1 MACNGVAAVLLCK
14 TGGSKQGESGR
25 ESISERSDGPLGH
38 SERTVDVSIPSHLLP
53 AVRRGVRRIPP
64 LMKSDILE
72 MTGAMTALCQDTV
85 EREGNVNSYKLPHL
99 CTPAPLFQ
107 GECVMEVLVISKSTG
122 DTSFSSGSAEVYS
135 QQNNDR
141 CDDSRTSE

>member
-1 MACNGVAAVLLCK
+1 MAEKAFLSIQMAH
-14 TGGSKQGESGR
+14 GGYNK
-25 ESISERSDGPLGH
+25 
-38 SERTVDVSIPSHLLP
+38 RTVDVSIPSHLLP
-53 AVRRGVRRIPP
+53 AVQRGVQRIPP
-64 LMKSDILE
+64 LMKLDILE

-85 EREGNVNSYKLPHL
+85 EEEGNANSYKLTHL

-107 GECVMEVLVISKSTG
+107 GELVMEVPVIFKSTG
-122 DTSFSSGSAEVYS
+122 DTSFSSGPAEVYS

>member
-1 MACNGVAAVLLCK
+1 
-14 TGGSKQGESGR
+14 
-25 ESISERSDGPLGH
+25 
-38 SERTVDVSIPSHLLP
+38 
-53 AVRRGVRRIPP
+53 
-64 LMKSDILE
+64 MKCDILE

-85 EREGNVNSYKLPHL
+85 EGGAEGRDVNSYKLPHL

>member
-1 MACNGVAAVLLCK
+1 
-14 TGGSKQGESGR
+14 
-25 ESISERSDGPLGH
+25 
-38 SERTVDVSIPSHLLP
+38 
-53 AVRRGVRRIPP
+53 
-64 LMKSDILE
+64 MKFDIVE

-85 EREGNVNSYKLPHL
+85 EGEGNMNSYKLPHL
-99 CTPAPLFQ
+99 CTPALLLQ
-107 GECVMEVLVISKSTG
+107 GEGECVMEALVISKSTG

>member
-1 MACNGVAAVLLCK
+1 MG
-14 TGGSKQGESGR
+14 
-25 ESISERSDGPLGH
+25 D
-38 SERTVDVSIPSHLLP
+38 
-53 AVRRGVRRIPP
+53 
-64 LMKSDILE
+64 
-72 MTGAMTALCQDTV
+72 
-85 EREGNVNSYKLPHL
+85 VNSYKLPHL

-122 DTSFSSGSAEVYS
+122 DTSFSSRPAEVYS

>member
-1 MACNGVAAVLLCK
+1 MAKKAFLSV
-14 TGGSKQGESGR
+14 
-25 ESISERSDGPLGH
+25 SDGPWGDR
-38 SERTVDVSIPSHLLP
+38 ERTVDVSIPSHLLP
-53 AVRRGVRRIPP
+53 DVLQGVQRIPP
-64 LMKSDILE
+64 LMKFDILV

-85 EREGNVNSYKLPHL
+85 EGEGNMNSYKLPHL
-99 CTPAPLFQ
+99 CTDAPAFQ
-107 GECVMEVLVISKSTG
+107 GERERVMEVLVISKPTG

>member
-1 MACNGVAAVLLCK
+1 
-14 TGGSKQGESGR
+14 
-25 ESISERSDGPLGH
+25 
-38 SERTVDVSIPSHLLP
+38 
-53 AVRRGVRRIPP
+53 
-64 LMKSDILE
+64 MKCDILE
-72 MTGAMTALCQDTV
+72 MTGAMTAFCQDTV
-85 EREGNVNSYKLPHL
+85 EGDGNVNSYKLPHL
-99 CTPAPLFQ
+99 CTSAPLFQ

>member
-1 MACNGVAAVLLCK
+1 MGLQQSYYAKQVGQSRVRAV
-14 TGGSKQGESGR
+14 GR
-25 ESISERSDGPLGH
+25 ESISEHSTGPRGD

-53 AVRRGVRRIPP
+53 AVQRGVQRIPP
-64 LMKSDILE
+64 LMKFDIVE

-85 EREGNVNSYKLPHL
+85 EEEENVNSLPHL

-122 DTSFSSGSAEVYS
+122 DTSFSSGSAEIYS

-141 CDDSRTSE
+141 CDHSRTSE

>member
-1 MACNGVAAVLLCK
+1 
-14 TGGSKQGESGR
+14 
-25 ESISERSDGPLGH
+25 
-38 SERTVDVSIPSHLLP
+38 
-53 AVRRGVRRIPP
+53 
-64 LMKSDILE
+64 MKSDIVE
-72 MTGAMTALCQDTV
+72 MTGAMTALCRDTV
-85 EREGNVNSYKLPHL
+85 EGGGWGDVNSYKLPHL

-122 DTSFSSGSAEVYS
+122 DTSFSSRPAEVYS

>member
-1 MACNGVAAVLLCK
+1 
-14 TGGSKQGESGR
+14 
-25 ESISERSDGPLGH
+25 
-38 SERTVDVSIPSHLLP
+38 
-53 AVRRGVRRIPP
+53 
-64 LMKSDILE
+64 MKCDILE

-85 EREGNVNSYKLPHL
+85 EGEGNVNSYKLPHL
-99 CTPAPLFQ
+99 CTSAPLFQ

-122 DTSFSSGSAEVYS
+122 DTSFSGGSTEVYS